1 MHFAMARL
9 IAIMVVLLHAIALWG
24 QSIASYEQAA
34 DKARLSRDHQA
45 AVQYYAI
52 VLERRPQ
59 ATDVW
64 WKYGESA
71 LAYNAFD
78 LAKTAYEQVA
88 KLDPTGKKYP
98 FAPLRL
104 AQVARQQGKYEE
116 ALQQLEDMV
125 VDSDARVAEEIN
137 QLKIACQWAVEQ
149 LKSADKPRIIHLD
162 KKVNSAYSDFAPY
175 MLGDTLYFSSYRF
188 DQRASKSKPKPKTT
202 KLLRAL
208 PQTSARPPGRGFPD
222 ADSVHIAHTAFYGEG
237 AFLIFNQC
245 KATGKGDI
253 QCALWLTLQDRNGR
267 WLKPIYLPEPVN
279 IPGYTST
286 QPAIGFDSL
295 RNGPVLYFASDRPGG
310 KGGLDLWSV
319 PLDTFWFCP
328 CNRPLDSRRGVRA
341 PTFDHPPTPL
351 AALNTPGNDAT
362 PFFHDATQ
370 TLYFS
375 SDARLGFGGYDI
387 YASEKIGDDWLPVR
401 NLGPGV
407 NTGYNDLYYFLG
419 PDGFEGMLSSNRL
432 GSMYLDPQNKACC
445 NDLYTVQWPR
455 PVRDPEFPEKPE
467 AYPPLEPPA
476 SNVPEAPE
484 RLFEQY
490 VGLPLYFD
498 NDEPDPRTRRTQT
511 RKHYEETVVR
521 YLEAQETYRVRFS
534 EGLRGARKDVAEA
547 AVDVF
552 FEEEVRQGWERL
564 SAFADLLLQQMQ
576 SGQHAEI
583 LIKGYTSP
591 RAQSDYNINLGHRRV
606 RSVINFFERY
616 GNGALKSYMDQGAL
630 RISETSFGE
639 TQAAK
644 TVSDDLE
651 DRRNSVYHPDAARER
666 RVEIVSIRVIR

>member
-1 MHFAMARL
+1 MARV
-9 IAIMVVLLHAIALWG
+9 IAMIILLMHGFSLSG

-34 DKARLSRDHQA
+34 DKALSLRDYHA
-45 AVQYYAI
+45 AIQYYAV

-59 ATDVW
+59 AADVW

-71 LAYNAFD
+71 LAYNALE
-78 LAKTAYEQVA
+78 LAKTAYEQVV

-98 FAPLRL
+98 LALLRL
-104 AQVARQQGKYEE
+104 AQVARQQGNYAE
-116 ALQQLEDMV
+116 AYQLLDDMGAN
-125 VDSDARVAEEIN
+125 SDPSTAAEAAT
-137 QLKIACQWAVEQ
+137 LKQACQWAVEQ
-149 LKSADKPRIIHLD
+149 LQEGNRPRITHLD
-162 KKVNSAYSDFAPY
+162 KKVNSVYSDFAPF

-188 DQRASKSKPKPKTT
+188 DQRASKARPKPMTT

-208 PQTSARPPGRGFPD
+208 PQMSARPPGRGFPD

-245 KATGKGDI
+245 KPTGKGDMR
-253 QCALWLTLQDRNGR
+253 CALWLTLKDRSGR

-286 QPAIGFDSL
+286 QPTIGFDSL
-295 RNGPVLYFASDRPGG
+295 QNGPVLYFASDRPGG

-328 CNRPLDSRRGVRA
+328 CNRPLDSRRGVRP
-341 PTFDHPPTPL
+341 PTFEQPPVPVEF
-351 AALNTPGNDAT
+351 LNTAGNDAT

-375 SDARLGFGGYDI
+375 SDARIGFGGYDI
-387 YASEKIGDDWLPVR
+387 YASEKSGGDWLPVR
-401 NLGPGV
+401 NMGPGV
-407 NTGYNDLYYFLG
+407 NTGYNDLYYFLSS
-419 PDGFEGMLSSNRL
+419 DGYEGMLSSNRP
-432 GSMYLDPQNKACC
+432 GSMYLDPKNKACC
-445 NDLYTVQWPR
+445 NDLYAVQWPK
-455 PVRDPEFPEKPE
+455 PAKDSELPEKPD
-467 AYPPLEPPA
+467 AFNPQEPPA
-476 SNVPEAPE
+476 MLPPEDTG
-484 RLFEQY
+484 RLFEQF

-511 RKHYEETVVR
+511 RKNYEETVVR
-521 YLEAQETYRVRFS
+521 YLEAQETYRARFS
-534 EGLRGARKDVAEA
+534 EGLRGSRKDNAEA
-547 AVDVF
+547 AVDAF
-552 FEEEVRQGWERL
+552 FEDEVRQGWERL

-576 SGQHAEI
+576 SGQQAEI

-591 RAQSDYNINLGHRRV
+591 RAQSDYNVNLGHRRV
-606 RSVINFFERY
+606 SSVINFFEQY
-616 GNGALKSYMDQGAL
+616 GNGSLKAYMDRGML

-639 TQAAK
+639 TQASK
-644 TVSDDLE
+644 TVSDDLD

-666 RVEIVSIRVIR
+666 RVEIVSVRVIR